1 MKFIVLRVNYGA
13 RPMQESRPSDTS
25 TCCVS
30 AYWGM
35 NTRFNVFAPQSERV
49 LAGVMLVKP
58 IPKHISGRLDV
69 L

>member
-1 MKFIVLRVNYGA
+1 MKFIALRVNYGA
-13 RPMQESRPSDTS
+13 RPMQESRPSDRS
-25 TCCVS
+25 TCSVS

-35 NTRFNVFAPQSERV
+35 NVRFNVFAPQSERV
-49 LAGVMLVKP
+49 PAGVMHVKP